1 MDQLDWP
8 SNTQAS
14 EVAFF
19 DDSEPE
25 FERLEPDSE
34 QDDTP
39 TSQAELKMVYY
50 KTRT

>member
-1 MDQLDWP
+1 LAKSDA
-8 SNTQAS
+8 SSS

-19 DDSEPE
+19 EDSEPE
-25 FERLEPDSE
+25 FERLEPDTE